1 MIHRSKYA
9 AHLSHFIP
17 RQVDRQLQISDLV
30 VIVTSVLVAP
40 GGRPHRPL
48 LPDIVVVVAAAAVV
62 VVVVV
67 VVDSGLQQ
75 PLVQACVR
83 VIWNCNYIISNLH
96 NVQFTNNPLKV
107 SGAVTLDTVVTF
119 TSSRH
124 AAADSGLIQTE
135 VVNLY
140 RHLVTPDSELSQ
152 ATHPLFPPSQVS
164 QCISRTANMSQMS
177 LFSLFP
183 RLSPR
188 LIEQPLSIQIEWVL
202 S

>member
-48 LPDIVVVVAAAAVV
+48 LPNIVVVVA
-62 VVVVV
+62 VVV

-96 NVQFTNNPLKV
+96 NVQFTNNPLRV
-107 SGAVTLDTVVTF
+107 SGAVSLDTVVTF

-124 AAADSGLIQTE
+124 AAADPGLLQTE

-140 RHLVTPDSELSQ
+140 RHLVSPDSELSQ

-164 QCISRTANMSQMS
+164 QCISRTTNVSQMS
-177 LFSLFP
+177 LFPLFP
-183 RLSPR
+183 RLYSR
-188 LIEQPLSIQIEWVL
+188 LIEQPLSIQMNECLL

>member
-1 MIHRSKYA
+1 MISAACLQYCSA

-30 VIVTSVLVAP
+30 VILASVLVAP

-48 LPDIVVVVAAAAVV
+48 LPDIVVAVVVV

-83 VIWNCNYIISNLH
+83 VICNYIISNLH
-96 NVQFTNNPLKV
+96 NVQFTNNPLRV
-107 SGAVTLDTVVTF
+107 SGAVSLDTVVTF
-119 TSSRH
+119 VTFTTSRH
-124 AAADSGLIQTE
+124 AAADSRLIQNE

-140 RHLVTPDSELSQ
+140 RHVVSPDSELPQCHYVHLSTQ
-152 ATHPLFPPSQVS
+152 PSVTVHQ
-164 QCISRTANMSQMS
+164 
-177 LFSLFP
+177 
-183 RLSPR
+183 
-188 LIEQPLSIQIEWVL
+188 
-202 S
+202 

>member
-1 MIHRSKYA
+1 M
-9 AHLSHFIP
+9 
-17 RQVDRQLQISDLV
+17 
-30 VIVTSVLVAP
+30 TSVLVAP

-48 LPDIVVVVAAAAVV
+48 LPDIVVVVAA

-96 NVQFTNNPLKV
+96 NVQFTNNPLRV
-107 SGAVTLDTVVTF
+107 SGAVSLDTVVTI

-124 AAADSGLIQTE
+124 AAADSGLVQTE

-140 RHLVTPDSELSQ
+140 RHLVSPDSELSQ

-164 QCISRTANMSQMS
+164 QCISRTTNLSQMS
-177 LFSLFP
+177 LFPLFP

-188 LIEQPLSIQIEWVL
+188 LIEL
-202 S
+202 

>member
-48 LPDIVVVVAAAAVV
+48 LPDIVVVVVAAVV
-62 VVVVV
+62 VFAV

-96 NVQFTNNPLKV
+96 NVQFTNNPLRV

-124 AAADSGLIQTE
+124 AAAAADSGLIQT
-135 VVNLY
+135 
-140 RHLVTPDSELSQ
+140 
-152 ATHPLFPPSQVS
+152 
-164 QCISRTANMSQMS
+164 
-177 LFSLFP
+177 
-183 RLSPR
+183 
-188 LIEQPLSIQIEWVL
+188 
-202 S
+202 